1 MPSTGADP
9 PDGRARQPSTGADP
23 PDGRARQPSTPV
35 GPRRARTRPPVSCGR
50 PDGHF
55 AGGGADGE
63 LPVWPRPWDRHG
75 DGDGD
80 GHGDGD
86 GDGDDDTRLTP
97 IPIRRRRPK
106 HPQNY
111 GFNPWCKANG
121 ANLIPLSPRAWEKG
135 GVSFVIFFFFKA
147 KTKYSD
153 MEAFFRLEPGKR
165 GEFLLL
171 FFFSLKRK
179 RNIAIRKLSFPR
191 R

>member
-1 MPSTGADP
+1 MGAISEKRNDTRLTPSTGADP

-86 GDGDDDTRLTP
+86 GDDDGDDDTRLTP

-135 GVSFVIFFFFKA
+135 GVSFII
-147 KTKYSD
+147 
-153 MEAFFRLEPGKR
+153 
-165 GEFLLL
+165 
-171 FFFSLKRK
+171 FFSLKRK
-179 RNIAIRKLSFPR
+179 RNIAIWLCSIRKLSFPR